1 MISIPLINKSFYT
14 TTQKPSIQTELA
26 KIKANYGSLITNIAK
41 LTKVPEDLIISVIFI
56 ESQGNPKAKLVK
68 AIGLMQVQA
77 QAANDIIWYENSKK
91 RLGDA
96 EKAILR
102 KYLGSRLDCVL
113 SMRFMS
119 DKRTCNKNTGLS
131 VTDAD
136 LYNPEF
142 NILVG
147 AIYLGILLDAHTESG
162 KVRLDKV
169 IVRYNK
175 GFFTKMPKGDTV
187 ASFYASQP
195 KSSQDYIKKLAGLN
209 STLDILTV

>member
-1 MISIPLINKSFYT
+1 MITIPLIDKSFYT
-14 TTQKPSIQTELA
+14 TLQKPSVKSELD
-26 KIKANYGSLITNIAK
+26 KIKAQYGTIIANIAK
-41 LTKVPEDLIISVIFI
+41 ITNVPEDLLVSFIFI
-56 ESQGNPKAKLVK
+56 ESKGNAKAKLVK
-68 AIGLMQVQA
+68 AIGLMQVQP

-102 KYLGSRLDCVL
+102 KYLGTRLDCIL
-113 SMRFMS
+113 SMRYMS

-131 VTDAD
+131 VTESD

-147 AIYLGILLDAHTESG
+147 AIFLGILMDAHTENG
-162 KVRLDKV
+162 KIRLDKV
-169 IVRYNK
+169 VVRYNK